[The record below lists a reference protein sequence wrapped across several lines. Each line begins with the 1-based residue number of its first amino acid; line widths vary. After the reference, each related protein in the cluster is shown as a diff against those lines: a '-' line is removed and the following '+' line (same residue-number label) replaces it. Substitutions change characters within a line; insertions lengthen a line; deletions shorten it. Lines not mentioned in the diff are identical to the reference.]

1 MVPRLERNG
10 AGGNGGRSG
19 AFDRIFH
26 HLCGRLPPRE
36 GRRTAVPGPG
46 GGRGLPERGP
56 IGVMLAE
63 HNAGRGYVRALR
75 SALADLDRGNRS
87 VLPEVER
94 QAEGYVRLLRE
105 HMEKENRVLF
115 RIAEDRL
122 TRDVKDCLKAGFERI
137 EAERVGNG
145 RGSGEISREGRSLT
159 WLPPGP

>member
-1 MVPRLERNG
+1 
-10 AGGNGGRSG
+10 
-19 AFDRIFH
+19 
-26 HLCGRLPPRE
+26 
-36 GRRTAVPGPG
+36 
-46 GGRGLPERGP
+46 
-56 IGVMLAE
+56 MLAE